1 MRRGW
6 LCFGR
11 NVWLLFYLVIVP
23 VSFLASLGRRHGYL
37 KVVRGFFLS
46 GEGYLKG
53 FVLFLYFRF
62 SFARCGVGSKG
73 GFSWV
78 GFFWLGLVG
87 FGLGVLGRKKLHY
100 TGTLSPGLQFYFHS
114 KAVLLFFLWVWH
126 WSCLFSFQYG
136 ERFFPTVIS
145 APHGRHFRSTV
156 ISWVVL
162 SGNAHMVANS
172 PIFFWDVIGSEW
184 VIAIEF

>member
-11 NVWLLFYLVIVP
+11 NVWLLFYLVIFL
-23 VSFLASLGRRHGYL
+23 VSFLALLGWRHGYL

-46 GEGYLKG
+46 RRRLLKG
-53 FVLFLYFRF
+53 VCFISFFRF

-78 GFFWLGLVG
+78 VFLVG
-87 FGLGVLGRKKLHY
+87 VGWIWARSAGKEKIALYRHFI
-100 TGTLSPGLQFYFHS
+100 PGPSVFFFHS
-114 KAVLLFFLWVWH
+114 KAVSLFFLWVWH

-145 APHGRHFRSTV
+145 TPHGQHFRSTD
-156 ISWVVL
+156 ISM
-162 SGNAHMVANS
+162 G
-172 PIFFWDVIGSEW
+172 GS
-184 VIAIEF
+184 VRQRTYSR